1 MPTFYPEDLD
11 IEVNEFLESC
21 RPGELKEVIEYLE
34 EMGWLKKHG
43 YIPSGRTS
51 VNEQMF
57 NESLSK
63 IKNNWLSLSNEEED
77 IILNIAKRF

>member
-11 IEVNEFLESC
+11 IEVDEFLESC
-21 RPGELKEVIEYLE
+21 CPGELKEVIEYLE
-34 EMGWLKKHG
+34 EHEYLEKYG